1 MTTVR
6 VKAQD
11 RVAFVGATGS
21 GKTQLAKYFL
31 STQDRVLVL
40 DPKHTFKMDGFKKG
54 WSLPSFS
61 TKFRTIVR
69 PRLQD
74 DEKLF
79 DLLHKTFKLG
89 NVTIYCDEMATLS
102 DMFKWTTIKLED
114 IARTGRERKVSL
126 WSVMQRPR
134 GTPRVFLTETD
145 VFFVFNLRSGED
157 RDYIRDYV
165 GNEVEERIPKYK
177 FWYIRPEES
186 TPSLLTLNLDKN
198 RIETSLVNGG

>member
-1 MTTVR
+1 MVTVK
-6 VKAQD
+6 VKTSD

-31 STQDRVLVL
+31 STQERVLII
-40 DPKHTFKMDGFKKG
+40 DPKHTFSMDGFKRG
-54 WSLPSFS
+54 WNLPTFNK
-61 TKFRTIVR
+61 KFRMIVR

-79 DLLHKTFKLG
+79 DLLHKAFKLG
-89 NVTIYCDEMATLS
+89 NVTIYVDEMATLS

-114 IARTGRERKVSL
+114 IARTGREKKVSL

-157 RDYIRDYV
+157 RDYIKDYV
-165 GNEVEERIPKYK
+165 GNEVQEQIQKFN

-198 RIETSLVNGG
+198 RIETSNQNGG